1 MNFNCLSIAQL
12 TNVVKV
18 TNLQK
23 NKSQNKHNIL
33 CVTKSPEIV
42 VNMNDSIYTICSW
55 HFKLSALKLT
65 LVLSKTQLG

>member
-23 NKSQNKHNIL
+23 TKVRTNITSY
-33 CVTKSPEIV
+33 V
-42 VNMNDSIYTICSW
+42 
-55 HFKLSALKLT
+55 
-65 LVLSKTQLG
+65 